1 MRVPDF
7 HLTPEQRAVVLSDD
21 PRLVVVAS
29 AGAGKTRVLVERYL
43 RHVVEEGI
51 GPEAILTITFTKKAA
66 AEMKGR
72 IVGALRERGLFD
84 EAQAA
89 ETGPIQTIH
98 SFCERMLRENALSA
112 GLDPAF
118 EILDD
123 GASRRLVAACVRE
136 ALASDLEEEP
146 FAERLVAHLAG
157 RAPAGNERGR
167 SPYARL
173 EDEVARVL
181 GELRGS
187 GILPLVLRQRY
198 ADPEALAAFWEET
211 IVASVPPETQAVLA
225 NVDAPSFQERLFQ
238 AYRATG
244 VRSPWCSG
252 KPDAAAEAEA
262 LEQACG
268 LVQLACAAWWRLER
282 EMAARQTLDFTELE
296 ARAVRLLG
304 KRPEVRERM
313 AAQYRVAMIDESQ
326 DVNPQQDRLFGAMGV
341 ARTMVVGDSQQSIYG
356 FRGADVELFRR
367 RTENGSMPLTRNW
380 RSEAGILRFVDHVF
394 APMWETYAPMA
405 PPPPPFRLEDDATP
419 AGFEGVELWRQSVFD
434 PNATA
439 AYVREMLNEG
449 VRPGETAI
457 LVRSAAAAGRLKSGL
472 DGEGI
477 PARIAGG
484 SERFYTRLEVRDL
497 SNALRAVADPYDDY
511 SLLCALRSPV
521 AGLSLDAVVHL
532 AADGGNVIERLD
544 PARLPIEEDRRR
556 LAEFLAWY
564 APLRRVADR
573 LPAGEALA
581 EIFAASPFL
590 ANMARREDGAQA
602 VANARKLLAL
612 ALSEPSLGPGEYAE
626 RIWEIQ
632 EVRHK
637 EGDAPADAADDV
649 VTLMTIHK
657 AKGLE
662 FPVVVLPDTMM
673 GLRGSPRDV
682 QIDARTGMVTVKP
695 GKTPPLAHRFLE
707 EARAQRDEAEG
718 QRLLYVALTR
728 ARKRLCVLLYPAN
741 SRRSMNTLLQQR
753 LREVPPGVVVR
764 DTMAGPVAA

>member
-1 MRVPDF
+1 MPDIK
-7 HLTPEQRAVVLSDD
+7 LTPEQEAVVFADE

-43 RHVVEEGI
+43 RHVVEEGV

-72 IVGALRERGLFD
+72 IVGALRERGLYD

-98 SFCERMLRENALSA
+98 SFCERLLRENALSA

-118 EILDD
+118 EILDEA
-123 GASRRLVAACVRE
+123 ASRRLVAACVRE

-146 FAERLVAHLAG
+146 YAERLVSHLAG
-157 RAPAGNERGR
+157 RPAGGNERGR

-181 GELRGS
+181 AELRGTNV
-187 GILPLVLRQRY
+187 LPLQLRQRY
-198 ADPEALAAFWEET
+198 ADPEALLAFLEEA
-211 IVASVPPETQAVLA
+211 IVASIPSETQAVLA
-225 NVDAPSFQERLFQ
+225 NVDAPTFQERLYQ
-238 AYRATG
+238 AHRATG
-244 VRSPWCSG
+244 EKSPWCTG
-252 KPDAAAEAEA
+252 KPDSAAEAEA

-268 LVQLACAAWWRLER
+268 LVQLACAAWWRLDR
-282 EMAARQTLDFTELE
+282 EMSNRQTLDFTALE
-296 ARAVRLLG
+296 SLAVRLLN
-304 KRPEVRERM
+304 KNPEVRARV

-326 DVNPQQDRLFGAMGV
+326 DVNPQQDRLFDAMGV
-341 ARTMVVGDSQQSIYG
+341 ARTMVVGDAQQSIYG
-356 FRGADVELFRR
+356 FRGADVELFQR
-367 RTENGSMPLTRNW
+367 RTGEGTYPLTRNW
-380 RSEAGILRFVDHVF
+380 RSEGGILRFVDHVF
-394 APMWETYAPMA
+394 APLWPEYAPMA
-405 PPPPPFRLEDDATP
+405 PPPAPFQLDESSSP
-419 AGFEGVELWRQSVFD
+419 EGFEGVELWRHSAFD

-439 AYVREMLNEG
+439 AYVREMLAEG
-449 VRPGETAI
+449 VRPGDTAI
-457 LVRSAAAAGRLKSGL
+457 LVRSAAAAGRLKNGL

-521 AGLSLDAVVHL
+521 AGLSLDAIVHL
-532 AADGGNVIERLD
+532 AAEGGGVVERLD
-544 PARLPIEEDRRR
+544 PSLLPSEEDRAR
-556 LAEFLAWY
+556 LAEFLEWFT
-564 APLRRVADR
+564 PLRRVADR

-590 ANMARREDGAQA
+590 VNMARREDGAQA

-612 ALSEPSLGPGEYAE
+612 ALGEPSLGPGEYAE

-637 EGDAPADAADDV
+637 EGDAPADAAEDV

-662 FPVVVLPDTMM
+662 FPVVVLPDTLA
-673 GLRGSPRDV
+673 GFRGGPRDV
-682 QIDARTGMVTVKP
+682 QIDPRLGMVTVKP
-695 GKTPPLAHRFLE
+695 GKVPPLAHRFVE
-707 EARAQRDEAEG
+707 ERRAGRDEAEG

-728 ARKRLCVLLYPAN
+728 ARRRLCVCLYPQN
-741 SRRSMNTLLQQR
+741 SRRSMNTLLVGR
-753 LREVPPGVVVR
+753 IKDGDPPGVVVR
-764 DTMAGPVAA
+764 DAMARPIAA

>member
-1 MRVPDF
+1 MSDIR
-7 HLTPEQRAVVLSDD
+7 LTDEQRAVVLSDE

-72 IVGALRERGLFD
+72 IVAALRERGLYD
-84 EAQAA
+84 AAQAA

-98 SFCERMLRENALSA
+98 SFCERLLRENALSA
-112 GLDPAF
+112 GLDPAY
-118 EILDD
+118 EILDEA
-123 GASRRLVAACVRE
+123 ASRRLVAACVRE

-146 FAERLVAHLAG
+146 YAERLVAHLAG
-157 RAPAGNERGR
+157 KPPVGNERGR
-167 SPYARL
+167 SSYARL

-181 GELRGS
+181 NDLRAT

-198 ADPEALAAFWEET
+198 AEPETLNAHWETSMIGAL
-211 IVASVPPETQAVLA
+211 SPETQAVLA
-225 NVDAPSFQERLFQ
+225 NVEAPSLQERLFQ
-238 AYRATG
+238 AHRATG
-244 VRSPWCSG
+244 EKAPWCSG
-252 KPDAAAEAEA
+252 KPDAAAEADA

-268 LVQLACAAWWRLER
+268 LVQLACAAWWRLDR
-282 EMAARQTLDFTELE
+282 EMAARQTLDFTALE
-296 ARAVRLLG
+296 TMAVRLLRT
-304 KRPEVRERM
+304 KPEVRERI

-326 DVNPQQDRLFGAMGV
+326 DVNRQQDRLFDAMGV
-341 ARTMVVGDSQQSIYG
+341 ERTMVVGDAQQSIYG
-356 FRGADVELFRR
+356 FRGAEVDLFRE
-367 RTENGSMPLTRNW
+367 RTAEGSYPLTRNW

-394 APMWETYAPMA
+394 APLWPDYRTMA
-405 PPPPPFRLEDDATP
+405 PPKAPFSLDDAPSLEDFD
-419 AGFEGVELWRQSVFD
+419 GVELWRHNAVD
-434 PNATA
+434 PSATA

-457 LVRSAAAAGRLKSGL
+457 LVRSATAAQRLKNGL

-497 SNALRAVADPYDDY
+497 SNALRAVADPYDDF
-511 SLLCALRSPV
+511 SLLAALRSPV
-521 AGLSLDAVVHL
+521 AGLSLDAIVML
-532 AADGGNVIERLD
+532 AADGGGVVDRLEPERLSH
-544 PARLPIEEDRRR
+544 EEDRTR
-556 LAEFLAWY
+556 LAEFLLWY

-590 ANMARREDGAQA
+590 VNMARREDGAQA
-602 VANARKLLAL
+602 VANARKLLSL
-612 ALSEPSLGPGEYAE
+612 ALTEPSLGPGEYAE
-626 RIWEIQ
+626 RIWETQ

-637 EGDAPADAADDV
+637 EGDAPADAAEDV

-662 FPVVVLPDTMM
+662 FPVVVLPDTTA
-673 GLRGSPRDV
+673 GFRGSPRDV
-682 QIDARTGMVTVKP
+682 LIDSRLAMVTVKP
-695 GKTPPLAHRFLE
+695 GKVPPLAHRFVE
-707 EARAQRDEAEG
+707 EARAKRDQEEG
-718 QRLLYVALTR
+718 LRLLYVALTR
-728 ARKRLCVLLYPAN
+728 AQRRLCVCLYPSN
-741 SRRSMNTLLQQR
+741 PRTSMNTVMNAR
-753 LREVPPGVVVR
+753 LRDGVPPGVVVR
-764 DTMAGPVAA
+764 DAMARPVAA